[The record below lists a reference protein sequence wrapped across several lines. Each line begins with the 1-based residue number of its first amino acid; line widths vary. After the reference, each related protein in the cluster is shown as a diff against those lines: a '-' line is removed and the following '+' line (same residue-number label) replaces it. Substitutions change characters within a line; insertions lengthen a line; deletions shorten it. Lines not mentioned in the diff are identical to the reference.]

1 MAKGSKKTSRDV
13 AVGAMFALA
22 LIILAITVMALGDGA
37 NLFRSQ
43 VHYKVVFPSVEGMGI
58 GSPVKMSG
66 VQIGSV
72 TGIELSTDATREGIE
87 VEIGIDASYRQR
99 IRMDSQALLK
109 ILQFLSGEKY
119 VELSSGTPGTNE
131 LPEGA
136 VIELGQDTELFT
148 QAAQAS
154 ENINDISVSLKNVLR
169 ALESGEGLLGRAI
182 TDPDF
187 GKEGLE
193 ALVGT
198 LENLKALSADLQAGK
213 GFIGR
218 LLDDEEFAGKVDSL
232 GDAVDGFARIIS
244 RIDADEGAIG
254 ELLREDGSGKQAV
267 KDLAEAA
274 ASLKRVAANLESN
287 RGFIGKLLND
297 EEYSDKLAADFQ
309 TLLSNLAEVSAKIN
323 GGEGTLGALVN
334 ERTLYDGME
343 DVVAGVNDSKFA
355 RWLMRHYQKK
365 GIKASPEEAA
375 GSE

>member
-1 MAKGSKKTSRDV
+1 MAKGPKKTSRDV
-13 AVGAMFALA
+13 AVGALFALA
-22 LIILAITVMALGDGA
+22 LIILAITVMALGDGS

-43 VHYKVVFPSVEGMGI
+43 ARYTVLFPSVEGMGI

-72 TGIELSTDATREGIE
+72 TGIVLSTDANLEGIE
-87 VEIGIDASYRQR
+87 VEIGIDASYRHR
-99 IRMDSQALLK
+99 IRADSQALLK
-109 ILQFLSGEKY
+109 ILQLLSGEKY
-119 VELSSGTPGTNE
+119 VELSSGTPAASE
-131 LPEGA
+131 LPEGS

-154 ENINDISVSLKNVLR
+154 ENINDISVSLKNILQ
-169 ALESGEGLLGRAI
+169 ALESGEGLLGKAI

-193 ALVGT
+193 SLVGA
-198 LENLKALSADLQAGK
+198 LDNLKSLSTDLRQGK
-213 GFIGR
+213 GFVGR
-218 LLDDEEFAGKVDSL
+218 LLGDEEFAGKVDSL
-232 GDAVDGFARIIS
+232 GDAVDGLARVIS

-267 KDLAEAA
+267 QDLAEAA
-274 ASLKRVAANLESN
+274 SSLKRVAASLESE
-287 RGFIGKLLND
+287 RGFVGKLLND
-297 EEYSDKLAADFQ
+297 EAYSEKLATDLQ
-309 TLLSNLAEVSAKIN
+309 TLMANFAEVSSKIN
-323 GGEGTLGALVN
+323 HGEGTLGALVN
-334 ERTLYDGME
+334 ERTLYDGVE

-365 GIKASPEEAA
+365 GIKASPEQVA